1 MIFKNP
7 YLTIKEKIE
16 LLEYWI
22 IFQSYLYYEK
32 DTSIV
37 SDNMYDNNTK
47 QLLWYKEIFKKEFIS
62 SKYYPYFKHFNSG
75 TGYDLFRL
83 IRKDDNNQLINRI
96 LFDSKK
102 FLK

>member
-7 YLTIKEKIE
+7 YLTVKEKIE

-37 SDNMYDNNTK
+37 PDNMYDNNTK
-47 QLLWYKEIFKKEFIS
+47 QLLWYKEFF
-62 SKYYPYFKHFNSG
+62 
-75 TGYDLFRL
+75 
-83 IRKDDNNQLINRI
+83 RKDFIRSI
-96 LFDSKK
+96 F
-102 FLK
+102 